1 MKTVDVEID
10 NRIVKIIIEFDE
22 TNNEMNYVEL
32 CLRMDI
38 PNTDYTMV
46 KKLDSHNVEFDYDG
60 NYTEQSRKRMNRIA
74 TNLEETL
81 KDLDNPDF
89 NKSWVSYV
97 KSNLRELIRDIDNE
111 LEGSNFE

>member
-38 PNTDYTMV
+38 PNTNYTMV
-46 KKLDSHNVEFDYDG
+46 KKLDSYNVEFDYDG
-60 NYTEQSRKRMNRIA
+60 NYTEQSRKKQTRKICSIFDQLFSNEKKNKKTAQNKPTNNQKMLFEMRI
-74 TNLEETL
+74 
-81 KDLDNPDF
+81 
-89 NKSWVSYV
+89 Y
-97 KSNLRELIRDIDNE
+97 I
-111 LEGSNFE
+111 